1 MLIHLVNTLICYNTD
16 MKITYFVH
24 SITKDNERGVASGW
38 LEAELSE
45 EGIKRIKKLS
55 GLVSDTSF
63 EAIFPSDLKRAIDSA
78 TIPFGKTHKIIPD
91 KRLREA
97 NYGDLDGTPKTFKKQ
112 IRHYIN
118 TPYPN
123 GESYQDVEKRMREFL
138 EEKEA
143 EGWQHIAIFGHEAT
157 QLALEVICNGKT
169 WEEAIDGDWGP
180 TQNWQPGWIYTF
192 N

>member
-1 MLIHLVNTLICYNTD
+1 

-45 EGIKRIKKLS
+45 EGIKRIKKLPE
-55 GLVSDTSF
+55 LISDDSF
-63 EAIFPSDLKRAIDSA
+63 EVIFPSDLKRAIDSA
-78 TIPFGKTHKIIPD
+78 EIPFGKTHKIIPD
-91 KRLREA
+91 RRLRET
-97 NYGDLDGTPKTFKKQ
+97 NYGDLDGTPKVFKKK
-112 IRHYIN
+112 IKEYID

-123 GESYQDVEKRMREFL
+123 GESYADVEKRMCDFL
-138 EEKEA
+138 EEKKA

-169 WEEAIDGDWGP
+169 WEEAIDSDWRP
-180 TQNWQPGWIYTF
+180 TQTWQPGWVYEF
-192 N
+192 

>member
-1 MLIHLVNTLICYNTD
+1 

-38 LEAELSE
+38 LEAKLSE
-45 EGIKRIKKLS
+45 EGIKRIKQLP

-63 EAIFPSDLKRAIDSA
+63 EVIFPSDLKRAIDSA
-78 TIPFGKTHKIIPD
+78 EIPFSKTHKITPD

-97 NYGDLDGTPKTFKKQ
+97 NYGDLDGTPKIFKKQ
-112 IRHYIN
+112 IKSYIN
-118 TPYPN
+118 KTYPN
-123 GESYQDVEKRMREFL
+123 GESYADVEKRMREFL
-138 EEKEA
+138 EEKKA

-169 WEEAIDGDWGP
+169 WEEAIDGDWRP
-180 TQNWQPGWIYTF
+180 SQSWQPGWHYAY
-192 N
+192 